1 MRIFFRAGWK
11 NGWNGLPARFRRQPA
26 AESPGRLVARQ
37 NRPVACSTWN
47 GIFKLGLACGLIFAL
62 APSGCTTK
70 SKALAQS
77 RGAFIA
83 GQQQG
88 FAQAQAQTVS
98 TNVTFLGDVRNR
110 TVEWVEELT
119 LTQGLVA
126 ADYLHPRDPSS
137 ITITR
142 QGRKYEV
149 SPKRLLKG
157 LEDPYLEPGDVVELH
172 R

>member
-1 MRIFFRAGWK
+1 MIRGRS
-11 NGWNGLPARFRRQPA
+11 AR
-26 AESPGRLVARQ
+26 V
-37 NRPVACSTWN
+37 
-47 GIFKLGLACGLIFAL
+47 LACGLLLAL
-62 APSGCTTK
+62 VLSGCTTK

-88 FAQAQAQTVS
+88 FAQAQELTTSS
-98 TNVTFLGDVRNR
+98 TVTFVGDVRNR
-110 TVEWVEELT
+110 SVEWEEQLT
-119 LTQGLVA
+119 LTQAIVA
-126 ADYLHPRDPSS
+126 AVYLHPRDPSA
-137 ITITR
+137 ITIIR

-157 LEDPYLEPGDVVELH
+157 QDDPYLEPGDVVELH

>member
-1 MRIFFRAGWK
+1 MRM
-11 NGWNGLPARFRRQPA
+11 L
-26 AESPGRLVARQ
+26 L
-37 NRPVACSTWN
+37 STV
-47 GIFKLGLACGLIFAL
+47 LLLAL
-62 APSGCTTK
+62 ALSGCTTK

-83 GQQQG
+83 GQQRG
-88 FAQAQAQTVS
+88 FAQAQAQATS

-110 TVEWVEELT
+110 SVEWVEELT
-119 LTQGLVA
+119 LTQAIVA
-126 ADYLHPRDPSS
+126 AEYIHARDPSS

-157 LEDPYLEPGDVVELH
+157 QEDPYLEPGDVVELH

>member
-1 MRIFFRAGWK
+1 MLTQIMRLFFTV
-11 NGWNGLPARFRRQPA
+11 GL
-26 AESPGRLVARQ
+26 L
-37 NRPVACSTWN
+37 
-47 GIFKLGLACGLIFAL
+47 LAL
-62 APSGCTTK
+62 ALAGCTSK

-88 FAQAQAQTVS
+88 FAQVQAQAQAT
-98 TNVTFLGDVRNR
+98 TITILGDVRNR
-110 TVEWVEELT
+110 TVEWVEGLT
-119 LTQGLVA
+119 LTQAIVTA
-126 ADYLHPRDPSS
+126 EYLHPRDPSS

-149 SPKRLLKG
+149 NPKRLLKG

>member
-1 MRIFFRAGWK
+1 MLKRNMKTLF
-11 NGWNGLPARFRRQPA
+11 
-26 AESPGRLVARQ
+26 
-37 NRPVACSTWN
+37 T
-47 GIFKLGLACGLIFAL
+47 LGLLLAL
-62 APSGCTTK
+62 ASAGCTTK
-70 SKALAQS
+70 SKSLAQS

-88 FAQAQAQTVS
+88 FAQAQAQAPATTVS
-98 TNVTFLGDVRNR
+98 ILGDVRNR

-119 LTQGLVA
+119 LTQAIVTA
-126 ADYLHPRDPSS
+126 EYLHPRDPSL

-149 SPKRLLKG
+149 NPKRLLKG